1 MPSFGA
7 GLQVTTENQAAVR
20 RVYDECR
27 QVAPFVLEGD
37 YYPLTRYSRESSD
50 WIAWQFNRPEEG
62 DGVVQAFR
70 RTDSAFVR
78 AEFLLRGLDPAAMY
92 EVTNVD
98 VVGSTTVCG
107 KALMEQGL
115 SVEINDKPGAA
126 VVVYR
131 KVK

>member
-1 MPSFGA
+1 M
-7 GLQVTTENQAAVR
+7 
-20 RVYDECR
+20 
-27 QVAPFVLEGD
+27 LEGD

-70 RTDSAFVR
+70 RAESPFVC
-78 AEFLLRGLDPAAMY
+78 AEFRLRGLDPAALY
-92 EVTNVD
+92 EVTNFD

-115 SVEINDKPGAA
+115 SVEIKEKPGAA

-131 KVK
+131 KIK